1 MAGMLIDNRATT
13 ADAVANEFLRTR
25 LGRMSPMKLQKL
37 VYYSHGWSLALFDE
51 PLIEDRIEAWQYGP
65 VIPALYY
72 EFKEFGN
79 APITRLAKEL
89 AFEGPSGKAV
99 EVEPEV
105 VDGRSKKLVQKV
117 WDRLGHYSAV
127 ELSNLTHSENEPWFK
142 VTKRRPGMAIPN
154 ELIRDCFKDMLKAH
168 AK

>member
-1 MAGMLIDNRATT
+1 MAGTLTANRSTT

-25 LGRMSPMKLQKL
+25 LGRISPMKLQKL

-79 APITRLAKEL
+79 SPITRLAKEL
-89 AFEGPSGKAV
+89 AIEGEPGRAV
-99 EVEPEV
+99 EVEPEM
-105 VDGRSKKLVQKV
+105 VDERPKKLVQKV

-142 VTKRRPGMAIPN
+142 VPKKRPGIAIPN
-154 ELIRDCFKDMLKAH
+154 ELIRNCFKDMLLSYAR
-168 AK
+168 